1 MLFKFTTAAILS
13 VSGASAAFMTV
24 GNCASIV
31 QASTSYTYGESQI
44 YSGVSSAST
53 NRIHATHGY
62 KVHISQASGQR
73 VRFKVFRY
81 GSEVHSRVA
90 VGPTTV
96 PTTVNYSGFG
106 DYSVR
111 VYNNSR
117 NSLKAGVSISAN

>member
-1 MLFKFTTAAILS
+1 MKLLFKFTTAAILA

-96 PTTVNYSGFG
+96 NYSGFG

>member
-1 MLFKFTTAAILS
+1 MKLLFKFTTAAILS

-53 NRIHATHGY
+53 NRIHVTHGY

-96 PTTVNYSGFG
+96 NYSGSG

>member
-1 MLFKFTTAAILS
+1 MKLLFKFTTAAILS

-96 PTTVNYSGFG
+96 NYSGFV